1 MTVEP
6 NALQRVLSLINSA
19 ADLVVLSILL
29 VVLTIFILPG
39 TQRSWAYAACGIG
52 MGVAGGLAARW
63 FGLSEGWVIIGTLV
77 GVISGPATVIYFQNK
92 TVSEVFE
99 EIKALREGRRSGGE
113 GES

>member
-6 NALQRVLSLINSA
+6 NAMQRVLSLINSA

-52 MGVAGGLAARW
+52 MGVAGGLAVRY

-77 GVISGPATVIYFQNK
+77 GVITGPATVMKFQGK
-92 TVSEVFE
+92 TADEVFRE
-99 EIKALREGRRSGGE
+99 LRNARRSGGE
-113 GES
+113 GEQ